1 MIMKSDLGLHPYKIQ
16 MTQSVD
22 EKDCEKRHIFAV
34 EMMGRFTSFN
44 KIIFSDKARFHF
56 DGVVNKLNFMYW
68 SE

>member
-22 EKDCEKRHIFAV
+22 EDSEKRHIFAV
-34 EMMGRFTSFN
+34 EMMGSFTSFN
-44 KIIFSDKARFHF
+44 KIIFSDKACFHF